1 MRIGKTVCI
10 FRFARRAIE
19 VRKLN
24 IVPTR
29 LRLNREFSRKKEE
42 KRERERLYE
51 KFKRT
56 NVEHDV
62 ASGSRL
68 NVIEASPKGIYVRIY
83 IYIYIY
89 ARRFVNRGVWKK
101 NMDKP
106 RLSAHLFSGRMPDPA
121 YSSLMDSSNHIII
134 RIISS
139 RI

>member
-29 LRLNREFSRKKEE
+29 LRLNREFSRKKE
-42 KRERERLYE
+42 KERDCTDE

-62 ASGSRL
+62 ATRSRL
-68 NVIEASPKGIYVRIY
+68 NVIEASPKRIYAY

-101 NMDKP
+101 N
-106 RLSAHLFSGRMPDPA
+106 LG
-121 YSSLMDSSNHIII
+121 
-134 RIISS
+134 
-139 RI
+139 

>member
-10 FRFARRAIE
+10 FRSARRAIE

-42 KRERERLYE
+42 ERLYGR
-51 KFKRT
+51 KIQK

-62 ASGSRL
+62 ATRSRL
-68 NVIEASPKGIYVRIY
+68 NVIEASPKRIFLCLY
-83 IYIYIY
+83 IYIYT
-89 ARRFVNRGVWKK
+89 RLCFVNRGVWKK
-101 NMDKP
+101 NVDKP
-106 RLSAHLFSGRMPDPA
+106 RLSAHLFSGRMPDPD

-134 RIISS
+134 RITSS
-139 RI
+139 PI

>member
-1 MRIGKTVCI
+1 M
-10 FRFARRAIE
+10 
-19 VRKLN
+19 N
-24 IVPTR
+24 S
-29 LRLNREFSRKKEE
+29 REKKR
-42 KRERERLYE
+42 KRERKRDRLYE

-68 NVIEASPKGIYVRIY
+68 NVIEASPKGVYVR

>member
-10 FRFARRAIE
+10 FRSARRAIE

-42 KRERERLYE
+42 ERLYGR
-51 KFKRT
+51 KIQK

-62 ASGSRL
+62 ATRSRL
-68 NVIEASPKGIYVRIY
+68 NVIEASPKRIFLCLY
-83 IYIYIY
+83 IYIYT
-89 ARRFVNRGVWKK
+89 RLCFVNRGVWKK
-101 NMDKP
+101 NVDKL
-106 RLSAHLFSGRMPDPA
+106 RLSAHLFSGRMPDPD

-134 RIISS
+134 RITSS
-139 RI
+139 PI